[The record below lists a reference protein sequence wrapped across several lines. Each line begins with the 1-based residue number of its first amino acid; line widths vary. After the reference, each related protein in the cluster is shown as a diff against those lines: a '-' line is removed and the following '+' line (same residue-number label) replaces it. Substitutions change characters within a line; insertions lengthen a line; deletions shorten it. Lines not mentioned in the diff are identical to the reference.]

1 MAFATIQDVKDHAI
15 FKSELSQLTDPQLTR
30 LLKRSE
36 RMIVSM
42 VGSSYAGE
50 TDEGILFDLNVVT
63 VYMVDKLFIVSQ
75 TDVAENAIT
84 GMQTEKVLER
94 TYTLSKEKLYVA
106 QQFESEF
113 AILIGALQ
121 KPNQRTMLNIFQ
133 VNKGASSRG
142 AESCDS
148 TLD

>member
-1 MAFATIQDVKDHAI
+1 MA
-15 FKSELSQLTDPQLTR
+15 DPDLEY
-30 LLKRSE
+30 LLKRAE
-36 RMIVSM
+36 RLIVSM
-42 VGSSYAGE
+42 VGLNYATE
-50 TDEGILFDLNVVT
+50 TNEDILFDLKVVT
-63 VYMVDKLFIVSQ
+63 IYQTDKLFIISQ

-133 VNKGASSRG
+133 INKGASSKG